1 MKHFGLIGQSLK
13 HSFSKKYF
21 EEKFGATD
29 SLYTYQLYELGTI
42 GEVADL
48 IYNERLSGFN
58 VTIPYKQTI
67 LPYIDELSD
76 EALQVGAVNAVKVE
90 HSQMGKPYLKGYN
103 TDVYGFEQS
112 LQPLL
117 NPNHIYALIL
127 GTGGASKALAYVLDK
142 LNIGYKFVSRQS
154 RGENM
159 LSYSDVDSS
168 LLTDYHLVINATPQ
182 GMYPDVDQCPD
193 IDYEG
198 LTPMHLCY
206 DLVYN
211 PYETLFMDK
220 AMQHGATV
228 KNGMQM
234 LQLQAEKS
242 WEIWNII

>member
-90 HSQMGKPYLKGYN
+90 HSPMGKPYLKGYN

-127 GTGGASKALAYVLDK
+127 GTGGASKAVAYVLDK
-142 LNIGYKFVSRQS
+142 LNIGYKFVSL
-154 RGENM
+154 GKM
-159 LSYSDVDSS
+159 
-168 LLTDYHLVINATPQ
+168 TDFIKKGDDPNTAWEKASGQYGRVADAVKIIDPRTDEVI
-182 GMYPDVDQCPD
+182 G
-193 IDYEG
+193 
-198 LTPMHLCY
+198 
-206 DLVYN
+206 
-211 PYETLFMDK
+211 
-220 AMQHGATV
+220 
-228 KNGMQM
+228 
-234 LQLQAEKS
+234 
-242 WEIWNII
+242 